1 MEDQSFCWSPFRRV
15 LCQEL
20 VREAH
25 FTRREKTNSETVSVP
40 LQMWTSE
47 NKVLSTPSSTFY
59 YLRATQPQVWRQHL
73 ENKPNSGPG
82 QLTSPPA
89 PPYVEST
96 KDVKLKKL
104 SYGASLEVWRL
115 RLGLAVQETW
125 VQSLVWEDPTYA
137 VGATKP
143 VCPTTEAHML

>member
-15 LCQEL
+15 PCQEL

-25 FTRREKTNSETVSVP
+25 FPRREKTNSETESVA
-40 LQMWTSE
+40 LQMWSSE

-59 YLRATQPQVWRQHL
+59 YLRATQPQVWRRYL

-89 PPYVEST
+89 PPYVESI
-96 KDVKLKKL
+96 KNVKLKKL
-104 SYGASLEVWRL
+104 SYGASLDVWWL
-115 RLGLAVQETW
+115 RLGL
-125 VQSLVWEDPTYA
+125 
-137 VGATKP
+137 P
-143 VCPTTEAHML
+143 VSAGDMGSIPGLGRSHIRCWGN